1 MYTRRMTK
9 AETEGEYEK
18 ETGRVI
24 VESFD
29 RLKPN
34 YTPAGLV
41 NNHGPFT
48 WGKDA
53 YEAVHNAVVLEQIA
67 KMAAIS
73 LQINPNAKMNEALI
87 KE

>member
-48 WGKDA
+48 WGKMRTKP
-53 YEAVHNAVVLEQIA
+53 YTMPSFWSKLP
-67 KMAAIS
+67 K
-73 LQINPNAKMNEALI
+73 
-87 KE
+87 